1 MKGRPSLA
9 AGFGL
14 IGGPMTYVA
23 GQKFGGIILVNPP
36 VALIALGIGWAVML
50 PLLLVIAERFNGAG
64 SVSHNATLV
73 AE

>member
-1 MKGRPSLA
+1 
-9 AGFGL
+9 
-14 IGGPMTYVA
+14 MTYVA